1 MRAIKPFSIGLITI
15 ATVAV
20 AVAIEIGSKK
30 RGTPEAQTQA
40 QELTLRAL
48 QKLKMETKWNRIEV
62 EEAIHNHYRLT
73 LAYRNQPADLAE
85 AELDTKTVARSV
97 LSELIAAG
105 VNPRKQFVSLSV
117 WARRSI
123 PGDTGPTPIE
133 NYGHAYYDFDRDQLE
148 FQPP

>member
-30 RGTPEAQTQA
+30 RGSPEAQTQA

-48 QKLKMETKWNRIEV
+48 KKLKMETKWERIEV
-62 EEAIHNHYRLT
+62 EEATHNHYRLT
-73 LAYRNQPADLAE
+73 LAYRNQPAVSE
-85 AELDTKTVARSV
+85 VELDTKTVARTV

-123 PGDTGPTPIE
+123 PGYTGPTPVE

-148 FQPP
+148 FQP